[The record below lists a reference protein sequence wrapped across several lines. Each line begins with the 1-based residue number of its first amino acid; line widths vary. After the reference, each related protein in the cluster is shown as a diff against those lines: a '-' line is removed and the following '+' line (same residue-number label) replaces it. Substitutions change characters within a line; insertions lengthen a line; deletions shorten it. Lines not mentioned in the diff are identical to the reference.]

1 MRNPATPAGFFMA
14 TNDKEVLNK
23 NILPW
28 IKDGSYKNDEWQRR
42 IEGTLIEI
50 RGREV
55 VETRGWRSCARTAI

>member
-1 MRNPATPAGFFMA
+1 MA